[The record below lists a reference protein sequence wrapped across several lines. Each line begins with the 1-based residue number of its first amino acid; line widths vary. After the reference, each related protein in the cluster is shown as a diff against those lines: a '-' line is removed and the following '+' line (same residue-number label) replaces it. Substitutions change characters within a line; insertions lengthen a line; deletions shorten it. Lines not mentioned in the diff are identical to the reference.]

1 MTTIT
6 KKYLKKRKKSLYMN
20 NKKVLDSNMK
30 YTPGLIDNENKR
42 FDKMYQQLEVLVE
55 DKKYWVSDTGYN
67 LFLKKMMGK
76 ILTGDRITPRIEEA
90 LVNAVKS
97 YQSFLYPA
105 EKQKQR
111 LRILINPIDK
121 CIALLNE
128 LYDLGA
134 IQRHFYM
141 RNKKFL
147 ISVKRSAKGHQNLTN
162 KQKVAMNKTYQ
173 YLINIKNRVSI

>member
-1 MTTIT
+1 
-6 KKYLKKRKKSLYMN
+6 MN

-97 YQSFLYPA
+97 YQSFLYPS

-121 CIALLNE
+121 CIA
-128 LYDLGA
+128 
-134 IQRHFYM
+134 
-141 RNKKFL
+141 
-147 ISVKRSAKGHQNLTN
+147 T
-162 KQKVAMNKTYQ
+162 T
-173 YLINIKNRVSI
+173 